1 MHNLLQTLKL
11 GGSALAIAA
20 AFSSAAAAQQASDT
34 SMETVTVTGT
44 SIRGVAP
51 VGSNVIT
58 VDQKAIQQSGAV
70 NMEQLLNTVTAI
82 STANAPPQGVN
93 NNSYFAPQIHQL
105 AGSISNSTL
114 AVVDGMRF
122 VGAGG
127 DTLADP
133 NILPTAAIERV
144 EVLADGASSIYG
156 SDAVSG
162 VVNFIT
168 RKDYEGLELN
178 VQTGFADSYN
188 TTTGSFLWGTRWNKG
203 SVMVAG
209 GYEFDSNL
217 PGDSRRI
224 TSMGDFQSLGGNNYD
239 NVYGCPTAAIVGPTV
254 NGVGTVYLSPSATT
268 PVTTGSINSLGQTT
282 KNCNIQPYGDTLP
295 QSVRQNALMKVNQ
308 DITDRLS
315 ASFMLDVNDLA
326 VTYRSQPG
334 QITANSRV
342 YGPGYTNTV
351 GNCASVNPLTGCFNT
366 GQINPFFQ
374 APAGAP
380 TLNTEQVSWVD
391 LMGRGTN
398 GTDFGRNI
406 TNEQAMYGQFALT
419 YKISDD
425 WQAKFT
431 DAAGWDG
438 YRGKSINTF
447 CGSCA
452 TLALNGTAQA
462 NGSATTTDVAGASV
476 IATQSLTAAN
486 ALDVW
491 DPAGA
496 SNKTNAIVQRQLYSN
511 FSQSDAD
518 NTINQ
523 ARLEVDG
530 PAFSLPAGDLKVA
543 FGGEYVNYHLYSFS
557 SGSNG
562 TGQINNGATVS
573 LFRSRRDV
581 MSGYGEANIPLISPE
596 MNIPLVEKVSID
608 ISARYDKYSDVGPTF
623 NPKYAI
629 DWTVTDD
636 IKFRGNYSTSFVAVP
651 VGISGDQSLGGRYS
665 GGGASIAPLSPTP
678 VANFP
683 GLALVPGCAGV
694 TTCQLGGTNN
704 PGLIRQYGSAL
715 ANAKPQEGNGVNF
728 GFDFTPTFIPGL
740 TVNATYFDQNYK
752 GGITAPNHTQIVNTP
767 SAYHLLTIC
776 PNGCTQAQIDD
787 FTRVPEGGAVAG
799 QLPPTIYFL
808 ENHDE
813 NNVLDLHIEGIDLSA
828 NYAIDTDY
836 GQFHLADG
844 MTVFTDFKEG
854 LLGGTEFNVLGTSA
868 FNSTFPSVAMQS
880 RLNLGWTNDVLD
892 IDTFMNWTSA
902 YRNIGATATHPP
914 TADANGALV
923 VGGDHVNANI
933 TFDLHVAYNFPGGL
947 FSGDQLYVDM
957 KNIFNKQP
965 PFYNYAVPSNSN
977 SSNGINTFVSNPIG
991 RLISLGLRADF

>member
-1 MHNLLQTLKL
+1 MFDLSQKLKL
-11 GGSALAIAA
+11 GGSALAMMA
-20 AFSSAAAAQQASDT
+20 AFSAAAQAQEAPV
-34 SMETVTVTGT
+34 ETVTVTGT

-58 VDQKAIQQSGAV
+58 VDQKAIQQSGSV

-93 NNSYFAPQIHQL
+93 NNSFFAPQIHQL

-133 NILPTAAIERV
+133 NILPTAAIQRV

-178 VQTGFADSYN
+178 VQAGFADGYN
-188 TTTGSFLWGTRWNKG
+188 TESGTFLWGTHWDKG

-209 GYEFDSNL
+209 GYVYQSELRGSA
-217 PGDSRRI
+217 RRL
-224 TSMGDFQSLGGNNYD
+224 TSMGDFSSIGGNNYD
-239 NVYGCPTAAIVGPTV
+239 NVYGCPTAAIAGPS
-254 NGVGTVYLSPSATT
+254 GSIYLSPTATT
-268 PVTTGSINSLGQTT
+268 AVTTSAINSLGQTN
-282 KNCNIQPYGDTLP
+282 KNCNIQPYGDALP
-295 QSVRQNALMKVNQ
+295 MQVRQNVLMKVNQ
-308 DITDRLS
+308 ELTDRLS

-326 VTYRSQPG
+326 VTFRSQPG
-334 QITANSRV
+334 QITANTTV
-342 YGPGYTNTV
+342 FGPASGKTYTYNGT
-351 GNCASVNPLTGCFNT
+351 NYS
-366 GQINPFFQ
+366 QINPFYV
-374 APAGAP
+374 APAGNP
-380 TLNTEQVSWVD
+380 TQTTSEQVNWVD
-391 LMGRGTN
+391 LMGRGDGN
-398 GTDFGRNI
+398 DFGRNI

-419 YKISDD
+419 YKISDN
-425 WQAKFT
+425 WQAKLT

-452 TLALNGTAQA
+452 ALALNGTAQS
-462 NGSATTTDVAGASV
+462 NGNTLNTDVAGQQITALNN
-476 IATQSLTAAN
+476 LTTAN

-491 DPAGA
+491 DPAGSA
-496 SNKTNAIVQRQLYSN
+496 NKTNVLIQQQLYSN
-511 FSQSDAD
+511 LSQSDAD
-518 NTINQ
+518 NTFNQ
-523 ARLEVDG
+523 LRLEANG
-530 PAFSLPAGDLKVA
+530 TAFSLPAGDVKVA

-562 TGQINNGATVS
+562 TGIIVNGATVS
-573 LFRSRRDV
+573 LFRSKRDV
-581 MSGYGEANIPLISPE
+581 LSGYGEINAPIVSPE
-596 MNIPLVEKVSID
+596 MGIFLVQKLSVD
-608 ISARYDKYSDVGPTF
+608 VSARYDKYSDVGPTF

-629 DWTVTDD
+629 DWQVTDD

-651 VGISGDQSLGGRYS
+651 VGISGDQSQGGRFG

-683 GLALVPGCAGV
+683 GLALIPGCP
-694 TTCQLGGTNN
+694 TTGICQLGGTNN

-715 ANAKPQEGNGVNF
+715 AHAKPQEGNGVNF

-740 TVNATYFDQNYK
+740 VLNATYFDQNYK

-776 PNGCTQAQIDD
+776 APTGCTQQQIDD

-799 QLPPTIYFL
+799 QLPPVIYFL

-813 NNVLDLHIEGIDLSA
+813 NNVLGLHIEGIDFSG
-828 NYAIDTDY
+828 NYTIDTDY
-836 GQFHLADG
+836 GQFHLGDG
-844 MTVFTDFKEG
+844 TTLFTDFQEG
-854 LLGGTEFNVLGTSA
+854 LLGGTKFNVLGTSA
-868 FNSTFPSVAMQS
+868 FNSTFPSVAMQT
-880 RLNLGWTNDVLD
+880 RLNLGWTDNVIA
-892 IDTFMNWTSA
+892 IDTFMNWTAA
-902 YRNIGATATHPP
+902 YRNIGATAAHPP

-923 VGGDHVNANI
+923 VGGDHVHANV
-933 TFDLHVAYNFPGGL
+933 TFDLHASYNFPEGM
-947 FSGDQLYVDM
+947 FSGDQIYLDV
-957 KNIFNKQP
+957 KNIFNQQP
-965 PFYNYAVPSNSN
+965 PFYNYAVPSNAN
-977 SSNGINTFVSNPIG
+977 STNGINTFVSNPIG
-991 RLISLGLRADF
+991 RLISAGVRADF

>member
-1 MHNLLQTLKL
+1 MRNLSQNMML
-11 GGSALAIAA
+11 GCSALAMIAG
-20 AFSSAAAAQQASDT
+20 FSSGAFAQTATPDT
-34 SMETVTVTGT
+34 ETVTVTGT

-58 VDQKAIQQSGAV
+58 VDEKSIQNSGSV
-70 NMEQLLNTVTAI
+70 NMQQVLNTITAI
-82 STANAPPQGVN
+82 STSNSPPQGVN
-93 NNSYFAPQIHQL
+93 NNSFFAPQIHQL

-114 AVVDGMRF
+114 SVVDGMRF

-133 NILPTAAIERV
+133 NILPTSAIQRV

-178 VQTGFADSYN
+178 VQAGVADQYN
-188 TTTGSFLWGTRWNKG
+188 TENGTFLWGTKWDKG

-209 GYEFDSNL
+209 GYLYQSELRGSARKL
-217 PGDSRRI
+217 
-224 TSMGDFQSLGGNNYD
+224 TAMGDFQSIGGNNYD
-239 NVYGCPTAAIVGPTV
+239 NVYGCPSAAI
-254 NGVGTVYLSPSATT
+254 NVGTANSLFLSVNDTT
-268 PVTTGSINSLGQTT
+268 QVSTLPIAGTLGQTT
-282 KNCNIQPYGDTLP
+282 KNCNIQPYGDSLP
-295 QSVRQNALMKVNQ
+295 MSVRQNVLMKVNQ
-308 DITDRLS
+308 DLTDRLS

-326 VTYRSQPG
+326 VTFRSQPG
-334 QITANSRV
+334 QITSNTQV
-342 YGPGYTNTV
+342 YG
-351 GNCASVNPLTGCFNT
+351 TGST
-366 GQINPFFQ
+366 PALAGQINPFFL

-380 TLNTEQVSWVD
+380 GTTSEKVSWVD
-391 LMGRGTN
+391 LMGRGTD
-398 GTDFGRNI
+398 GTDYGKNI

-419 YKISDD
+419 YKISDQ

-447 CGSCA
+447 CVSCA

-462 NGSATTTDVAGASV
+462 NGSTTATDVAGASV
-476 IATQSLTAAN
+476 IALNVPLTTAN

-491 DPAGA
+491 HPAG
-496 SNKTNAIVQRQLYSN
+496 STNLTNPLIQRQLYSN

-518 NTINQ
+518 NTFNQ
-523 ARLEVDG
+523 ARFEIDG
-530 PAFSLPAGDLKVA
+530 PIFSLPAGDVKVA
-543 FGGEYVNYHLYSFS
+543 AGAEYVNYHLYSFS

-562 TGQINNGATVS
+562 TGQINNGATVA
-573 LFRSRRDV
+573 LFRSKRDV
-581 MSGYGEANIPLISPE
+581 LSTYGEINAPLVSPD
-596 MNIPLVEKVSID
+596 MNIPLVEKLSID
-608 ISARYDKYSDVGPTF
+608 VSGRYDKYSDVGPTF

-636 IKFRGNYSTSFVAVP
+636 IKLRGNYSTSFVAVP
-651 VGISGDQSLGGRYS
+651 VGISGDASLGGRFS

-678 VANFP
+678 IANFP
-683 GLALVPGCAGV
+683 TLVSGPVAVPGCSASV
-694 TTCQLGGTNN
+694 AICQLGGTSN

-715 ANAKPQEGNGVNF
+715 ANAKPQQGNGVNF
-728 GFDFTPTFIPGL
+728 GFDFTPTFLPGL
-740 TVNATYFDQNYK
+740 SLSATYFDQNYK

-776 PNGCTQAQIDD
+776 PTGCTQQQIDD

-799 QLPPTIYFL
+799 QLPPTVYFL

-813 NNVLDLHIEGIDLSA
+813 NNVLDLHIEGIDLTA
-828 NYAIDTDY
+828 NYVIDTDY
-836 GQFHLADG
+836 GQFHLGDG
-844 MTVFTDFKEG
+844 MTLFTDFKEG
-854 LLGGTEFNVLGTSA
+854 LLGGTKFNVLGTSA
-868 FNSTFPSVAMQS
+868 FNSTFPSVAMQT
-880 RLNLGWTNDVLD
+880 RLNLGWSDDVFSLD
-892 IDTFMNWTSA
+892 GFMNWTSA
-902 YRNIGATATHPP
+902 YRNIGATAAHTP

-923 VGGDHVNANI
+923 VGGDHVHANT
-933 TFDLHVAYNFPGGL
+933 TFDLHGAYNFPDGIL
-947 FSGDQLYVDM
+947 SGDQVYIDV
-957 KNIFNKQP
+957 KNIFNAQP
-965 PFYNYAVPSNSN
+965 PFYNYAVPSNAN

-991 RLISLGLRADF
+991 RLISLGVRAEF

>member
-1 MHNLLQTLKL
+1 
-11 GGSALAIAA
+11 
-20 AFSSAAAAQQASDT
+20 
-34 SMETVTVTGT
+34 
-44 SIRGVAP
+44 
-51 VGSNVIT
+51 
-58 VDQKAIQQSGAV
+58 
-70 NMEQLLNTVTAI
+70 
-82 STANAPPQGVN
+82 
-93 NNSYFAPQIHQL
+93 
-105 AGSISNSTL
+105 
-114 AVVDGMRF
+114 
-122 VGAGG
+122 
-127 DTLADP
+127 
-133 NILPTAAIERV
+133 
-144 EVLADGASSIYG
+144 
-156 SDAVSG
+156 
-162 VVNFIT
+162 
-168 RKDYEGLELN
+168 
-178 VQTGFADSYN
+178 
-188 TTTGSFLWGTRWNKG
+188 
-203 SVMVAG
+203 MVAG

-224 TSMGDFQSLGGNNYD
+224 TSMGDFQPIGGNNYD
-239 NVYGCPTAAIVGPTV
+239 NVYGCPTAAIAGPTA
-254 NGVGTVYLSPSATT
+254 NTIYLSPSSTT
-268 PVTTGSINSLGQTT
+268 AVSTLAIPGTLGQTA

-295 QSVRQNALMKVNQ
+295 QSVRQNVLMKVNQ
-308 DITDRLS
+308 DLTDRLS

-326 VTYRSQPG
+326 ITYRSQPG
-334 QITANSRV
+334 QIT
-342 YGPGYTNTV
+342 TNTTV
-351 GNCASVNPLTGCFNT
+351 FGPTSGK
-366 GQINPFFQ
+366 GSQINPFYQ
-374 APAGAP
+374 APAGNP
-380 TLNTEQVSWVD
+380 TQTGSEKVSWVD
-391 LMGRGTN
+391 LMGRGAN
-398 GTDFGRNI
+398 GTDFGRSI

-419 YKISDD
+419 YRITDD

-431 DAAGWDG
+431 DAAGWNS

-462 NGSATTTDVAGASV
+462 NGDPTKSDVSGASV
-476 IATQSLTAAN
+476 IATQALTAAN

-491 DPAGA
+491 NPPGS
-496 SNKTNAIVQRQLYSN
+496 SNQTNPLVQRLLYSN
-511 FSQSDAD
+511 FGQSTQD

-523 ARLEVDG
+523 ARLVVDG
-530 PAFSLPAGDLKVA
+530 PLFSLPAGDVKVA
-543 FGGEYVNYHLYSFS
+543 FGSEYVNYHLYNFS
-557 SGSNG
+557 TGSNG

-573 LFRSRRDV
+573 LFRSRRNV
-581 MSGYGEANIPLISPE
+581 LSGYGEANIPVISPD
-596 MNIPLVEKVSID
+596 MDIPLVQKVSID

-683 GLALVPGCAGV
+683 GLELVPGCAGV

-715 ANAKPQEGNGVNF
+715 AHAKPQEGNGVNF
-728 GFDFTPTFIPGL
+728 GFDFTPTFLPGFS
-740 TVNATYFDQNYK
+740 VNATYFDQNYK

-767 SAYHLLTIC
+767 SAFHLLTIC

-813 NNVLDLHIEGIDLSA
+813 NNVLDLHIEGIDLTA
-828 NYAIDTDY
+828 NYLLDTAY

-844 MTVFTDFKEG
+844 MTLFTDFKEG
-854 LLGGTEFNVLGTSA
+854 LLGGTKFNVLGTSA

-880 RLNLGWTNDVLD
+880 RLNLGWTNDLIA

-902 YRNIGATATHPP
+902 YRNIGATAAHPP

-933 TFDLHVAYNFPGGL
+933 TFDLHAAYNFPGGL
-947 FSGDQLYVDM
+947 LSGDQIYVDV
-957 KNIFNKQP
+957 KNIFNRQP

-977 SSNGINTFVSNPIG
+977 STNGMNTFVSNPIG
-991 RLISLGLRADF
+991 RLFSAGIRAEF